1 MKSSGAFFVAAGIFL
16 SRIFGLIRERVFA
29 HYFGNSDAGDAFKA
43 ALKIPNFL
51 QNLFGEGVLSASLIP
66 VYSKLLAEG
75 QQKEAAQVASTV
87 ATFLA
92 LTVSVF
98 VLLGVLATEQLIDW
112 IAPGFVGEK
121 RTLTIQLVQIFFPG
135 TGVLVLSAWCLGV
148 LNSHRRFFLSYVAP
162 VFWNIAI
169 IAAMLIFAKGRSQ
182 EQLAIVTAWGL
193 VVGSVLQ
200 FLVQLPTT
208 LKVIQ
213 FFQFQTKITE
223 SVKKV
228 FHQFTP
234 VVMTRGVVQLSAY
247 IDSMIASFL
256 ASGAIS
262 SISYAQNLY
271 MLPISLFGMSIA
283 ASELPELSSASGTK
297 AEVQQKIQD
306 RLKLS
311 LMRIS
316 YFVIPTTLV
325 FIGLGGAVVATLYQ
339 TGAFGES
346 EKLSV
351 WNVLIGYS
359 LGLLATTQSRLFSSV
374 FYAMQDSRTP
384 FRFAVI
390 RILVG
395 KILGYILAIQFKYE
409 ALGLALAGGVS
420 GILEFYLLKRSL
432 TKKIGLIDFQIKILF
447 KIFVAALAASLIA
460 YMSQTMLEAI
470 VQPWL
475 KGICILTIFG
485 MFYLYFTFYMKIEL
499 SRQIVQKIQNKIM
512 RS

>member
-1 MKSSGAFFVAAGIFL
+1 
-16 SRIFGLIRERVFA
+16 
-29 HYFGNSDAGDAFKA
+29 
-43 ALKIPNFL
+43 
-51 QNLFGEGVLSASLIP
+51 
-66 VYSKLLAEG
+66 
-75 QQKEAAQVASTV
+75 
-87 ATFLA
+87 
-92 LTVSVF
+92 
-98 VLLGVLATEQLIDW
+98 
-112 IAPGFVGEK
+112 
-121 RTLTIQLVQIFFPG
+121 
-135 TGVLVLSAWCLGV
+135 
-148 LNSHRRFFLSYVAP
+148 
-162 VFWNIAI
+162 
-169 IAAMLIFAKGRSQ
+169 
-182 EQLAIVTAWGL
+182 
-193 VVGSVLQ
+193 
-200 FLVQLPTT
+200 
-208 LKVIQ
+208 
-213 FFQFQTKITE
+213 
-223 SVKKV
+223 
-228 FHQFTP
+228 
-234 VVMTRGVVQLSAY
+234 
-247 IDSMIASFL
+247 
-256 ASGAIS
+256 
-262 SISYAQNLY
+262 
-271 MLPISLFGMSIA
+271 
-283 ASELPELSSASGTK
+283 
-297 AEVQQKIQD
+297 
-306 RLKLS
+306 
-311 LMRIS
+311 MRIS

-395 KILGYILAIQFKYE
+395 TILGYILAIQFKYE

-432 TKKIGLIDFQIKILF
+432 TKKIGPIDFQIKILF

>member
-66 VYSKLLAEG
+66 IYSKLLAEG
-75 QQKEAAQVASTV
+75 KQKEAAQVASTV

-92 LTVSVF
+92 LIVSVL
-98 VLLGVLATEQLIDW
+98 VLFGVLATEQLINW
-112 IAPGFVGEK
+112 IAPGFEGEK
-121 RTLTIQLVQIFFPG
+121 RNITIQLVQIFFPG
-135 TGVLVLSAWCLGV
+135 TGILVLSAWCLGV
-148 LNSHRRFFLSYVAP
+148 LNSHRKFFLSYVAP

-169 IAAMLIFAKGRSQ
+169 IATMLIFSQGRSQ

-193 VVGSVLQ
+193 VAGSVLQ

-208 LKVIQ
+208 LVVLQ
-213 FFQFQTKITE
+213 NFQFHIKITD
-223 SVKKV
+223 SVQKV
-228 FHQFTP
+228 FQQFTP

-256 ASGAIS
+256 TSGAIS

-271 MLPISLFGMSIA
+271 MLPISLFGMSVA
-283 ASELPELSSASGTK
+283 ASELPELSSASGTP
-297 AEVQQKIQD
+297 AEVQKKIQD
-306 RLKLS
+306 RLRLS
-311 LMRIS
+311 LLRIS
-316 YFVIPTTLV
+316 YFVIPTTVV
-325 FIGLGGAVVATLYQ
+325 FVGLGGVVVATLYQ
-339 TGAFGES
+339 TGAFGEL

-390 RILVG
+390 RIFVG
-395 KILGYILAIQFKYE
+395 TIIGYILAIQLEYD

-420 GILEFYLLKRSL
+420 GIIEFYLLKRKL
-432 TKKIGLIDFQIKILF
+432 TQKMGPIDFQIK
-447 KIFVAALAASLIA
+447 KIIKILAASLAAGAIA
-460 YMSQTMLEAI
+460 FMSQSMFSSIE
-470 VQPWL
+470 QPWL
-475 KGICILTIFG
+475 KGACVLTLFG
-485 MFYLYFTFYMKIEL
+485 VFYLYLTFYMNIEQ
-499 SRQIVQKIQNKIM
+499 SQQIVRQIKNKIM
-512 RS
+512 RA